1 MLPSVEFWDSR
12 YRAGK
17 MPWDFHG
24 VPAALQSYLKTAQP
38 GRVLIPG
45 CGSGY
50 EVRAFHER
58 GWDVTAMDYAPAAVE
73 RAREILDELAGKV
86 VLADFFT
93 HDFGDRKF
101 DVMYER
107 TFLCSLPPD
116 MRPEYARRVTEL
128 LVNGGKLAGL
138 FFYGHEDESPPYP
151 LIEVE
156 AQALFGVDFTRIM
169 DEPVRDSLPLFAG
182 RERWQVWEKN
192 VAAH

>member
-1 MLPSVEFWDSR
+1 STDREFWDSR
-12 YRAGK
+12 YRDGK
-17 MPWDFHG
+17 TPWDFRG

-38 GRVLIPG
+38 GQVLIPG

-58 GWDVTAMDYAPAAVE
+58 GWDVMAMDYAPAAVA
-73 RAREILDELAGKV
+73 RAWEILDELAGKV

-93 HDFGDRKF
+93 HDFGGRKF

-128 LVNGGKLAGL
+128 LVNGG
-138 FFYGHEDESPPYP
+138 
-151 LIEVE
+151 
-156 AQALFGVDFTRIM
+156 
-169 DEPVRDSLPLFAG
+169 
-182 RERWQVWEKN
+182 
-192 VAAH
+192 